1 MDGSQKSRVTLLDI
15 AADADVS
22 RSTVSLV
29 IRNVPSVAETTRKR
43 VLRSIKKLGYVY
55 HRGAASLRR
64 QHSHAVGLIISD
76 ITNPFFA
83 EIIVAIEER
92 LGEAGFVTLLG
103 NTSENH
109 SKEERL
115 LRTMQEFP
123 ADGILICPT
132 LHGEPSR
139 TPNLGGAFPVVAF
152 ARHVPGLDYVGIDN
166 AQGALL
172 AIEHL
177 YRIGHRRIGFLGANP
192 NLVAVDDRLKGYQQ
206 AFSQLQLEFDPLLVL
221 STDLNR
227 RGGFDGV
234 QQLMKAKNP
243 PSAVL
248 CFNDV
253 VALGAMEGIQ
263 RLGRKPGV
271 DVGVVGFNNIPDA
284 AQCVPGLTTVDNCPR
299 QLGESAA
306 ELLLK
311 RIEQQVAPIRTL
323 VLQPHLVVR
332 ESCGVSSRE
341 TKHTG

>member
-64 QHSHAVGLIISD
+64 QHSHAVGLIISG

-177 YRIGHRRIGFLGANP
+177 YRIGHRWIGFVGANP
-192 NLVAVDDRLKGYQQ
+192 NLVAVDDRLKGYKQ
-206 AFSQLQLEFDPLLVL
+206 AFSQLQLE
-221 STDLNR
+221 
-227 RGGFDGV
+227 
-234 QQLMKAKNP
+234 
-243 PSAVL
+243 
-248 CFNDV
+248 
-253 VALGAMEGIQ
+253 
-263 RLGRKPGV
+263 
-271 DVGVVGFNNIPDA
+271 
-284 AQCVPGLTTVDNCPR
+284 
-299 QLGESAA
+299 
-306 ELLLK
+306 
-311 RIEQQVAPIRTL
+311 
-323 VLQPHLVVR
+323 
-332 ESCGVSSRE
+332 
-341 TKHTG
+341 